1 VIRSSTRR
9 KALVV
14 AGIAVVAAA
23 VPLAVFAA
31 AGSADGELDRQATK
45 WRTAP
50 LTTSNTEWRNVPG
63 LGITRCVRDQ
73 VTVMLSVTVEGGPV
87 RFRLVPDGVPEAP
100 FQPLSARFVP
110 NGVESFSYMFV
121 GRALPFEADDTHH
134 FHVQWRSPD
143 GTSVTL
149 NDGAMNILY
158 ERGTQGC
165 P

>member
-1 VIRSSTRR
+1 VIRSSRR
-9 KALVV
+9 RNALVV
-14 AGIAVVAAA
+14 AGIAVLAAA

-31 AGSADGELDRQATK
+31 AGSVDGDLDRQAAK

-50 LTTSNTEWRNVPG
+50 LTTSSTEWHNVPG

-87 RFRLVPDGVPEAP
+87 RFRVVPDGIPEAP

-110 NGVESFSYMFV
+110 SGVESFSYMFV
-121 GRALPFEADDTHH
+121 GKALPFEADDTHH
-134 FHVQWRSPD
+134 FHVQWRSP
-143 GTSVTL
+143 GGVPVRL
-149 NDGAMNILY
+149 ADGAMNVLY